1 MNNAQLKK
9 KLLGT
14 PYFLWSLI
22 FILIPLGMV
31 FYYGL
36 TDRSGAFTLNNII
49 SITTHHMNG
58 AIRSIMTF
66 VSIQAL

>member
-31 FYYGL
+31 FYYGFNEP
-36 TDRSGAFTLNNII
+36 TRAFNINNII
-49 SITTHHMNG
+49 
-58 AIRSIMTF
+58 
-66 VSIQAL
+66 

>member
-31 FYYGL
+31 FYYGFNQR
-36 TDRSGAFTLNNII
+36 TGGIKINNI
-49 SITTHHMNG
+49 N
-58 AIRSIMTF
+58 
-66 VSIQAL
+66 